1 MAFWPWFW
9 ASFSSIR
16 SSKTKCPA
24 GKLTNPVTIFAAG
37 FALGAVAVFLGIGG
51 GPLNV
56 AALSLLF
63 SLGAKEGAVYSL
75 AIIFFSQL
83 SKLVLSATS
92 GALWAVDLT
101 FVPFVVIPAVAGGFI
116 GTYFNRKLSEDGVR
130 RIYIFVMAL
139 LPLISLYNCVTN
151 VLAL

>member
-1 MAFWPWFW
+1 M
-9 ASFSSIR
+9 
-16 SSKTKCPA
+16 
-24 GKLTNPVTIFAAG
+24 TIFVAG
-37 FALGAVAVFLGIGG
+37 LALGALAVFLGIGG

-63 SLGAKEGAVYSL
+63 SLGAKEGVVYGL

-92 GALWAVDLT
+92 EALWAVDLSY
-101 FVPFVVIPAVAGGFI
+101 VPFVVIPAVAGGFI
-116 GTYFNRKLSEDGVR
+116 GTHFNRRLSEEGVR
-130 RIYIFVMAL
+130 KIYLVVMCT

-151 VLAL
+151 LMAL